1 MNDWKESNIKSL
13 GTVFTNNTF
22 SRDCLNYDSG
32 EYQNIHYGDVLIT
45 FSDVIDA
52 NSPLVPYINSNETV
66 KSDTFIEDGDIIV
79 ADTAED
85 ETVGKVCEIQN
96 VGKRKFVSGLHTLWY
111 RPNKNEFAP
120 KYLGYLLNTF
130 ECHKQL
136 VRKAHGIKVLSINK
150 GDFWKTIIKYPA
162 SLNEQ
167 NAIAGIISKVDQCI
181 ENTQKTIDATQ
192 KLKKSLMQNLLTGR
206 MKPDGTM
213 RKDNEFYDH
222 PKMGKIP
229 IGWEINILKDIFTI
243 NDESLSSKTDPKF
256 KFRYI
261 TIESINTENIDYEN
275 CPTYNFEDAPGRA
288 RRIIKDN
295 DLLISGVRPNLK
307 GFAIYKKPNDENWI
321 CTTGCYVLR
330 AKEQQDY
337 RFYFYQILSDIG
349 ASQFYGWVSGTN
361 YPAISDRD
369 IRRLK
374 LYSPTNYEEQ
384 KEIANKIDLITK
396 QITEKQNKINKLKI
410 LKKSLMQN
418 LLTGKIRVDVEKIN
432 HLLES
437 MK

>member
-45 FSDVIDA
+45 FPDVIDA

-96 VGKRKFVSGLHTLWY
+96 VGKRKIVSGLHTLWY

-181 ENTQKTIDATQ
+181 ENVQKTIDATQ

-213 RKDNEFYDH
+213 RKDNEFYEH
-222 PKMGKIP
+222 PKMGKVP
-229 IGWEINILKDIFTI
+229 IGWDVKKLKDITL
-243 NDESLSSKTDPKF
+243 NRGDYGSNSSAVPFSKETPRFIRITD
-256 KFRYI
+256 
-261 TIESINTENIDYEN
+261 
-275 CPTYNFEDAPGRA
+275 
-288 RRIIKDN
+288 
-295 DLLISGVRPNLK
+295 
-307 GFAIYKKPNDENWI
+307 
-321 CTTGCYVLR
+321 
-330 AKEQQDY
+330 
-337 RFYFYQILSDIG
+337 
-349 ASQFYGWVSGTN
+349 
-361 YPAISDRD
+361 ISDD
-369 IRRLK
+369 GQLFENDAV
-374 LYSPTNYEEQ
+374 SST
-384 KEIANKIDLITK
+384 DT
-396 QITEKQNKINKLKI
+396 TEKYLLNDDDFLFARTGDTVG
-410 LKKSLMQN
+410 KSL
-418 LLTGKIRVDVEKIN
+418 LYKEKMGNAIFAYPSI
-432 HLLES
+432 LG
-437 MK
+437 

>member
-96 VGKRKFVSGLHTLWY
+96 VGKRKIVSGLHTLWY

-162 SLNEQ
+162 SLQEQ
-167 NAIAGIISKVDQCI
+167 AAIAGIISKVDQCI
-181 ENTQKTIDATQ
+181 ENVQKSIEATQ

-213 RKDNEFYDH
+213 RKDDEFYEH
-222 PKMGKIP
+222 PKMGKLP
-229 IGWEINILKDIFTI
+229 KKWNVKQVKDIAIKVTDGEHQTPRRAECGYYLLSARNVKNGYLALHDVDYVDEQEFNRIKKRCHPEENDILISCSGTI
-243 NDESLSSKTDPKF
+243 GNVCKVPAGIECVMVRSAALIKVNHKM
-256 KFRYI
+256 
-261 TIESINTENIDYEN
+261 IESSFLEYLLQSYPLQNAMKVAVSASVQGNLFQGAIKKLRFIVPENI
-275 CPTYNFEDAPGRA
+275 T
-288 RRIIKDN
+288 
-295 DLLISGVRPNLK
+295 
-307 GFAIYKKPNDENWI
+307 
-321 CTTGCYVLR
+321 
-330 AKEQQDY
+330 EQEKIAS
-337 RFYFYQILSDIG
+337 ILNS
-349 ASQFYGWVSGTN
+349 V
-361 YPAISDRD
+361 
-369 IRRLK
+369 
-374 LYSPTNYEEQ
+374 
-384 KEIANKIDLITK
+384 
-396 QITEKQNKINKLKI
+396 TEKIKSEQNKIIILQR

>member
-96 VGKRKFVSGLHTLWY
+96 VGKRKIVSGLHTLWY

-181 ENTQKTIDATQ
+181 ENVQKTIDATQ

-213 RKDNEFYDH
+213 RKDNEFYEH
-222 PKMGKIP
+222 PKMGKVP
-229 IGWEINILKDIFTI
+229 IGWDVKKLKDITLNRGDYGSNSSAVPFSKETPRFIRITDISDDGQLFENDAVSSTDTTEKYLLNDDDFLFARTGDTVGKSLLYKEKMGNAIFAGYLIRFVLNKEIIIPEYFDLIAKSEFFESFKVSMKRVGVKPNI
-243 NDESLSSKTDPKF
+243 NSREYCSFKFIIPTSKNEQLSILKYFNPISSKK
-256 KFRYI
+256 
-261 TIESINTENIDYEN
+261 IELNQK
-275 CPTYNFEDAPGRA
+275 
-288 RRIIKDN
+288 IIY
-295 DLLISGVRPNLK
+295 LK
-307 GFAIYKKPNDENWI
+307 
-321 CTTGCYVLR
+321 R
-330 AKEQQDY
+330 
-337 RFYFYQILSDIG
+337 
-349 ASQFYGWVSGTN
+349 
-361 YPAISDRD
+361 
-369 IRRLK
+369 
-374 LYSPTNYEEQ
+374 
-384 KEIANKIDLITK
+384 
-396 QITEKQNKINKLKI
+396 

-418 LLTGKIRVDVEKIN
+418 LLTGKKRVNVDKIN
-432 HLLES
+432 ALLES

>member
-1 MNDWKESNIKSL
+1 MNDWKESNIKAL

-66 KSDTFIEDGDIIV
+66 KSDTFIKDGDIIV

-96 VGKRKFVSGLHTLWY
+96 VGERKIVSGLHTLWY

-136 VRKAHGIKVLSINK
+136 VRKSHGIKVLSINK

-181 ENTQKTIDATQ
+181 ENVQKTIDATQ
-192 KLKKSLMQNLLTGR
+192 KLKKSSMQNLLTGR

-213 RKDNEFYDH
+213 RKDNEFYEH
-222 PKMGKIP
+222 PKLGKVP
-229 IGWEINILKDIFTI
+229 IGWDVKQIKDIALQVTDGEHQTPRRTETGYYLLSARNIKNGYLELSDVDYVDEEEFNRIKKRCHPEENDILISCSGTI
-243 NDESLSSKTDPKF
+243 GNVSKVPAGIDCVMVRSAALVKVNHKKINSSFLEYLLQSYPLQTAMKVAVSASVQGNLFQGAIKKLRFIAPADIK
-256 KFRYI
+256 
-261 TIESINTENIDYEN
+261 EQENISLVFDSITE
-275 CPTYNFEDAPGRA
+275 
-288 RRIIKDN
+288 IIK
-295 DLLISGVRPNLK
+295 
-307 GFAIYKKPNDENWI
+307 
-321 CTTGCYVLR
+321 T
-330 AKEQQDY
+330 
-337 RFYFYQILSDIG
+337 
-349 ASQFYGWVSGTN
+349 
-361 YPAISDRD
+361 
-369 IRRLK
+369 
-374 LYSPTNYEEQ
+374 
-384 KEIANKIDLITK
+384 
-396 QITEKQNKINKLKI
+396 KQNKKNVLLR

-418 LLTGKIRVDVEKIN
+418 LLTGKKRVDVNKIN
-432 HLLES
+432 ALLES
-437 MK
+437 IK

>member
-45 FSDVIDA
+45 FPDVIDA

-96 VGKRKFVSGLHTLWY
+96 VGKRKIVSGLHTLWY

-130 ECHKQL
+130 ECDKQL

-181 ENTQKTIDATQ
+181 ENVQKTIDATQ

-213 RKDNEFYDH
+213 RKDNEFYEH
-222 PKMGKIP
+222 PKMGKVP
-229 IGWEINILKDIFTI
+229 IGWDVKKLKDITLNRGDYGSNSSAVPFSKETPKFIRITDISDDGQLFENDAVSSTDTTEKYLLNDDDFLFARTGDTVGKSLLYKEKMGNAIFAGYLIRFVLNKEIIIPEYFDLIAKSEFFESFKVSMKRVGVKPNI
-243 NDESLSSKTDPKF
+243 NSREYCSFKFIIPTSKNEQLSILKYFNPISSKK
-256 KFRYI
+256 
-261 TIESINTENIDYEN
+261 IELNQK
-275 CPTYNFEDAPGRA
+275 
-288 RRIIKDN
+288 IIY
-295 DLLISGVRPNLK
+295 LK
-307 GFAIYKKPNDENWI
+307 
-321 CTTGCYVLR
+321 R
-330 AKEQQDY
+330 
-337 RFYFYQILSDIG
+337 
-349 ASQFYGWVSGTN
+349 
-361 YPAISDRD
+361 
-369 IRRLK
+369 
-374 LYSPTNYEEQ
+374 
-384 KEIANKIDLITK
+384 
-396 QITEKQNKINKLKI
+396 

-418 LLTGKIRVDVEKIN
+418 LLTGKKRVNVDKIN
-432 HLLES
+432 ALLES

>member
-45 FSDVIDA
+45 FPDVIDA

-96 VGKRKFVSGLHTLWY
+96 VGKRKIVSGLHTLWY

-181 ENTQKTIDATQ
+181 ENVQKTIDATQ

-213 RKDNEFYDH
+213 RKDNEFYEH
-222 PKMGKIP
+222 PKMGKVP
-229 IGWEINILKDIFTI
+229 IGWDVKKLKDITLNRGDYGSNSSAVPFSKETPRFIRITDISDDGQLFENDAVSSTDTTEKYLLNDDDFLFARTGDTVGKSLLYKEKMGNAIFAGYLIRFVLNKEIIIPEYFDLIAKSEFFESFKVSMKRVGVKPNI
-243 NDESLSSKTDPKF
+243 NSREYCSFKFIIPTSKNEQLSILKYFNPISSKK
-256 KFRYI
+256 
-261 TIESINTENIDYEN
+261 IELNQK
-275 CPTYNFEDAPGRA
+275 
-288 RRIIKDN
+288 IIY
-295 DLLISGVRPNLK
+295 LK
-307 GFAIYKKPNDENWI
+307 
-321 CTTGCYVLR
+321 R
-330 AKEQQDY
+330 
-337 RFYFYQILSDIG
+337 
-349 ASQFYGWVSGTN
+349 
-361 YPAISDRD
+361 
-369 IRRLK
+369 
-374 LYSPTNYEEQ
+374 
-384 KEIANKIDLITK
+384 
-396 QITEKQNKINKLKI
+396 

-418 LLTGKIRVDVEKIN
+418 LLTGKKRVNVDKIN
-432 HLLES
+432 ALLES

>member
-52 NSPLVPYINSNETV
+52 NSQLVPYINSNETV

-96 VGKRKFVSGLHTLWY
+96 VGKRKIVSGLHTLWY

-162 SLNEQ
+162 SLEEQ

-181 ENTQKTIDATQ
+181 ENVQKTIDATQ

-213 RKDNEFYDH
+213 RKDNEFFEH
-222 PKMGKIP
+222 PKMGKVP
-229 IGWEINILKDIFTI
+229 IGWEVKKLKDITLNRGDYGSNSSAVPFSKETPRFIRITDISDDGQLFENDAVSSTDTSEKYLLDEDDFLFARTGDTVGKSLLYKEKMGKAIFAGYLIRFVLNKELIIPEYFDLIAKSEFFESFKVSMKRVGVKPNI
-243 NDESLSSKTDPKF
+243 NSREYCSF
-256 KFRYI
+256 KFIMPTSKNEQLSILKYFNSVFSKK
-261 TIESINTENIDYEN
+261 IELNEKILY
-275 CPTYNFEDAPGRA
+275 
-288 RRIIKDN
+288 
-295 DLLISGVRPNLK
+295 LK
-307 GFAIYKKPNDENWI
+307 
-321 CTTGCYVLR
+321 R
-330 AKEQQDY
+330 
-337 RFYFYQILSDIG
+337 
-349 ASQFYGWVSGTN
+349 
-361 YPAISDRD
+361 
-369 IRRLK
+369 
-374 LYSPTNYEEQ
+374 
-384 KEIANKIDLITK
+384 
-396 QITEKQNKINKLKI
+396 

-418 LLTGKIRVDVEKIN
+418 LLTGKKRVDVEKIN

>member
-45 FSDVIDA
+45 FPDVIDA

-96 VGKRKFVSGLHTLWY
+96 VGKRKIVSGLHTLWY

-181 ENTQKTIDATQ
+181 ENVQKTIDATQ

-213 RKDNEFYDH
+213 RKDNEFYEH
-222 PKMGKIP
+222 PKMGKVP
-229 IGWEINILKDIFTI
+229 IGWDVKKLKDITLNRGDYGSNSSAVPFSKETPRFI
-243 NDESLSSKTDPKF
+243 RITDISDDGQLFENDAVSSTD
-256 KFRYI
+256 
-261 TIESINTENIDYEN
+261 TTENIY
-275 CPTYNFEDAPGRA
+275 
-288 RRIIKDN
+288 
-295 DLLISGVRPNLK
+295 
-307 GFAIYKKPNDENWI
+307 
-321 CTTGCYVLR
+321 
-330 AKEQQDY
+330 
-337 RFYFYQILSDIG
+337 
-349 ASQFYGWVSGTN
+349 
-361 YPAISDRD
+361 
-369 IRRLK
+369 
-374 LYSPTNYEEQ
+374 
-384 KEIANKIDLITK
+384 
-396 QITEKQNKINKLKI
+396 
-410 LKKSLMQN
+410 
-418 LLTGKIRVDVEKIN
+418 
-432 HLLES
+432 
-437 MK
+437 

>member
-45 FSDVIDA
+45 FPDVIDA

-96 VGKRKFVSGLHTLWY
+96 VGKRKIVSGLHTLWY

-181 ENTQKTIDATQ
+181 ENVQKTIDATQ

-213 RKDNEFYDH
+213 RKDNEFYEH
-222 PKMGKIP
+222 PKMGKVP
-229 IGWEINILKDIFTI
+229 IGWDVKKLKDITLNRGDYGSNSSAVPFSKETPRFIRITDISDDGQLFENDAVSSTDTTEKYLLNDDDFLFARTGDTVGKSLLYKEKMGNAIFAGYLIRFVLNKEIIIPEYFDLIAKSEFFESFKVSMKRVGVKPNI
-243 NDESLSSKTDPKF
+243 NSREYCSFKFIIPTSKNEQLSILKYFNPISSKK
-256 KFRYI
+256 
-261 TIESINTENIDYEN
+261 IELNQK
-275 CPTYNFEDAPGRA
+275 
-288 RRIIKDN
+288 IIY
-295 DLLISGVRPNLK
+295 LK
-307 GFAIYKKPNDENWI
+307 
-321 CTTGCYVLR
+321 R
-330 AKEQQDY
+330 
-337 RFYFYQILSDIG
+337 
-349 ASQFYGWVSGTN
+349 
-361 YPAISDRD
+361 
-369 IRRLK
+369 
-374 LYSPTNYEEQ
+374 
-384 KEIANKIDLITK
+384 
-396 QITEKQNKINKLKI
+396 

-418 LLTGKIRVDVEKIN
+418 LLTGKKRVTVDKIN
-432 HLLES
+432 ALLES

>member
-1 MNDWKESNIKSL
+1 MKKWKESKIKEL
-13 GTVFTNNTF
+13 
-22 SRDCLNYDSG
+22 
-32 EYQNIHYGDVLIT
+32 
-45 FSDVIDA
+45 
-52 NSPLVPYINSNETV
+52 
-66 KSDTFIEDGDIIV
+66 
-79 ADTAED
+79 
-85 ETVGKVCEIQN
+85 IQN
-96 VGKRKFVSGLHTLWY
+96 KNGYTWSKEQELQKYEEKSIRVLTVSNIQKELDLSVELYLQNVSEEDKIEKKVSKNWIIAVSSNGNRNRIGNPVFIKENMDFLFASFLTAFK
-111 RPNKNEFAP
+111 PKNENELSPEFFFYWMSTNSVQQKITAVSEGTTG
-120 KYLGYLLNTF
+120 LGNMNLRHFKNM
-130 ECHKQL
+130 K
-136 VRKAHGIKVLSINK
+136 IS
-150 GDFWKTIIKYPA
+150 YPE
-162 SLNEQ
+162 LEEQ

>member
-45 FSDVIDA
+45 FPDVIDA

-96 VGKRKFVSGLHTLWY
+96 VGKRKIVSGLHTLWY

-150 GDFWKTIIKYPA
+150 GDFWKIIIKYPA

-181 ENTQKTIDATQ
+181 ENVQKTIDATQ

-213 RKDNEFYDH
+213 RKDNEFYEH
-222 PKMGKIP
+222 PKMGKVP
-229 IGWEINILKDIFTI
+229 IGWDVKKLKDITLNRGDYGSNSSAVPFSKETPRFIRITDISDDGQLFENDAVSSTDTTEKYLLNDDDFLFARTGDTVGKSLLYKEKMGNAIFAGYLIRFVLNKELIIPEYFDLIAKSEFFESFKVSMKRVGVKPNI
-243 NDESLSSKTDPKF
+243 NSREYCSFKFIIPTSKNEQLSILKYFNPISSKK
-256 KFRYI
+256 
-261 TIESINTENIDYEN
+261 IELNQK
-275 CPTYNFEDAPGRA
+275 
-288 RRIIKDN
+288 IIY
-295 DLLISGVRPNLK
+295 LK
-307 GFAIYKKPNDENWI
+307 
-321 CTTGCYVLR
+321 R
-330 AKEQQDY
+330 
-337 RFYFYQILSDIG
+337 
-349 ASQFYGWVSGTN
+349 
-361 YPAISDRD
+361 
-369 IRRLK
+369 
-374 LYSPTNYEEQ
+374 
-384 KEIANKIDLITK
+384 
-396 QITEKQNKINKLKI
+396 

-418 LLTGKIRVDVEKIN
+418 LLTGKKRVNVDKIN
-432 HLLES
+432 ALLES

>member
-45 FSDVIDA
+45 FPDVIDA

-96 VGKRKFVSGLHTLWY
+96 VGKRKIVSGLHTLWY

-181 ENTQKTIDATQ
+181 ENVQKTIDATQ

-213 RKDNEFYDH
+213 RKDNEFYEH
-222 PKMGKIP
+222 PKMGKVP
-229 IGWEINILKDIFTI
+229 IGWDVKKLKDITLNRGDYGSNSSAVPFSKETPKFIRITDISDDGQLFENDAVSSTDTTEKYLLNDDDFLFARTGDTVGKSLLYKEKMGNAIFAGYLIRFVLNKEIIIPEYFDLIAKSEFFESFKVSMKRVGVKPNI
-243 NDESLSSKTDPKF
+243 NSREYCSFKFIIPTSKNEQLSILKYFNPISSKK
-256 KFRYI
+256 
-261 TIESINTENIDYEN
+261 IELNQK
-275 CPTYNFEDAPGRA
+275 
-288 RRIIKDN
+288 IIY
-295 DLLISGVRPNLK
+295 LK
-307 GFAIYKKPNDENWI
+307 
-321 CTTGCYVLR
+321 R
-330 AKEQQDY
+330 
-337 RFYFYQILSDIG
+337 
-349 ASQFYGWVSGTN
+349 
-361 YPAISDRD
+361 
-369 IRRLK
+369 
-374 LYSPTNYEEQ
+374 
-384 KEIANKIDLITK
+384 
-396 QITEKQNKINKLKI
+396 

-418 LLTGKIRVDVEKIN
+418 LLTGKKRVNVDKIN
-432 HLLES
+432 ALLES

>member
-96 VGKRKFVSGLHTLWY
+96 VGKRKIVSGLHTLWY

-136 VRKAHGIKVLSINK
+136 VRKAHGIKVLSIN
-150 GDFWKTIIKYPA
+150 KYPA

-213 RKDNEFYDH
+213 RKDDEFYEH
-222 PKMGKIP
+222 PKMGKVP
-229 IGWEINILKDIFTI
+229 LGWEVKKIKEVYNRKTDTIDPTKSKDVYPYLGLEHIVPNEFRRIGNGFSNETAALKVIFNKGDLLYGKLRPYLNKVFISDIDGVGSTEFLVFEQNEYTNWLYFILQTTDFLNFTKSMTAGTQHPRVSWNDIKKRFIAIPEKDERDAITYI
-243 NDESLSSKTDPKF
+243 LNSLSD
-256 KFRYI
+256 
-261 TIESINTENIDYEN
+261 
-275 CPTYNFEDAPGRA
+275 
-288 RRIIKDN
+288 DN
-295 DLLISGVRPNLK
+295 KR
-307 GFAIYKKPNDENWI
+307 
-321 CTTGCYVLR
+321 
-330 AKEQQDY
+330 
-337 RFYFYQILSDIG
+337 
-349 ASQFYGWVSGTN
+349 
-361 YPAISDRD
+361 
-369 IRRLK
+369 
-374 LYSPTNYEEQ
+374 
-384 KEIANKIDLITK
+384 NKIEYLYR
-396 QITEKQNKINKLKI
+396 

-418 LLTGKIRVDVEKIN
+418 LLTGKKRIDVDKIN
-432 HLLES
+432 SLLYS